1 MVEPTRKQTLW
12 FQFSTVNLRVKVKKM
27 KRLHMQLIIHLRG
40 ANTYDLRLYNNSFQ
54 RKRGALAPFSSYAER
69 SNTPLVSKYLSSLTF
84 FYNFNHS
91 SYSKNYA
98 VLSILFVTCFT
109 IVGILS
115 WIYFINYF
123 LLLVFLSIFLLWFVT
138 VRCYGQNKYSNK
150 KFES

>member
-54 RKRGALAPFSSYAER
+54 RKRGALAPLSSYAER